1 MTLRGFE
8 SQPRARSAVG
18 GPTHRGSHRRMGGSG
33 LLGCAFLTL
42 AMLSATTPAQEAA
55 PKPEAR
61 ENAPVGQF
69 VTVSAPVDDVVF
81 GRVSRAALA
90 LQTLARQEKRS
101 AVLVL
106 EVLPGTSQ
114 FHHVQGLAKFLTTA
128 VPEVLTV
135 AWVPETLRGNQA
147 IIALACKEIVM
158 LPEAE
163 FGDLGVGKALEPDE
177 QAFVVSLANRRHNLK
192 LSEALVRGMADPQA
206 EVIWAQVEVA
216 QAPQQVLESRVIAPA
231 EFERLL
237 KARTVIPKHEA
248 IKTPGTPGLFSGE
261 KCRSFGMLITR
272 TATDREEVA
281 EAYRLPRESMR
292 EKKSADDVKPVVI
305 RVHDMI
311 EPVLEQFVV
320 RQIDRAVAEGRNLII
335 FDVESPGGYLDAS
348 MNLATRI
355 AELHEHNIRTV
366 AYIPKEAISGAAII
380 SLGADEIY
388 MLPEAKIGDAAPI
401 EVRGGGWAE
410 RAPEKILSILTGFL
424 RELAGKKKRSKAL
437 CEAMADRK
445 LVVFQSTHKET
456 GEVAYLTEN
465 EIHEA
470 GGTWIQ
476 GRPIAESG
484 RELLL
489 TVNGKRAHELK
500 LAETPVA
507 SFDEL
512 KQRLGLSGDIS
523 VPVAKRTWVD
533 DFVFVLN
540 VPAVTVLLF
549 MVAIGCIYM
558 ELHFPIGLFGIVS
571 AVCFTLFFWSRF
583 LGGTSGWL
591 EVCLFLLG
599 TGMVALEVFLLPGFL
614 VFGLSGAL
622 LILFSIVLATQTFV
636 IPLTQGDY
644 QSLGRTMATIAGS
657 LVGMGVMLAFVGRF
671 LPSIP
676 FFEGLVLQPP
686 GVVDHAEGPRLD
698 PSLVDQT
705 RGSSAT
711 GPLLEPGR
719 RGVAET
725 LLRPSGK
732 VRFGDDLV
740 DVVSEGL
747 MVRSGTPVEIVE
759 VSSMRVVVR
768 AVDEAAPPV

>member
-1 MTLRGFE
+1 M
-8 SQPRARSAVG
+8 
-18 GPTHRGSHRRMGGSG
+18 
-33 LLGCAFLTL
+33 
-42 AMLSATTPAQEAA
+42 
-55 PKPEAR
+55 
-61 ENAPVGQF
+61 
-69 VTVSAPVDDVVF
+69 
-81 GRVSRAALA
+81 
-90 LQTLARQEKRS
+90 
-101 AVLVL
+101 
-106 EVLPGTSQ
+106 
-114 FHHVQGLAKFLTTA
+114 
-128 VPEVLTV
+128 
-135 AWVPETLRGNQA
+135 
-147 IIALACKEIVM
+147 
-158 LPEAE
+158 
-163 FGDLGVGKALEPDE
+163 
-177 QAFVVSLANRRHNLK
+177 
-192 LSEALVRGMADPQA
+192 
-206 EVIWAQVEVA
+206 
-216 QAPQQVLESRVIAPA
+216 
-231 EFERLL
+231 
-237 KARTVIPKHEA
+237 
-248 IKTPGTPGLFSGE
+248 
-261 KCRSFGMLITR
+261 
-272 TATDREEVA
+272 
-281 EAYRLPRESMR
+281 
-292 EKKSADDVKPVVI
+292 
-305 RVHDMI
+305 
-311 EPVLEQFVV
+311 
-320 RQIDRAVAEGRNLII
+320 
-335 FDVESPGGYLDAS
+335 
-348 MNLATRI
+348 
-355 AELHEHNIRTV
+355 
-366 AYIPKEAISGAAII
+366 
-380 SLGADEIY
+380 
-388 MLPEAKIGDAAPI
+388 
-401 EVRGGGWAE
+401 
-410 RAPEKILSILTGFL
+410 
-424 RELAGKKKRSKAL
+424 
-437 CEAMADRK
+437 
-445 LVVFQSTHKET
+445 
-456 GEVAYLTEN
+456 
-465 EIHEA
+465 
-470 GGTWIQ
+470 
-476 GRPIAESG
+476 
-484 RELLL
+484 
-489 TVNGKRAHELK
+489 
-500 LAETPVA
+500 
-507 SFDEL
+507 
-512 KQRLGLSGDIS
+512 
-523 VPVAKRTWVD
+523 D